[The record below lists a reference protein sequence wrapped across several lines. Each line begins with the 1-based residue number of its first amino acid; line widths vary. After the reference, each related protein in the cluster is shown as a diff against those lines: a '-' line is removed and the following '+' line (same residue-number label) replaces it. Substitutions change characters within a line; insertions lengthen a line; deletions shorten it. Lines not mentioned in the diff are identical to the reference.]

1 MQFQTVNQL
10 TIGAINESVTVPEN
24 IECGILFAYLLLVGQ
39 LKRGEES
46 KGSVNDS
53 VINQANCM
61 ILAGR
66 TEPRSE
72 KIIHHRFSG
81 HLERVNTYGHFIA
94 HNVIVTNGG
103 RDPLLGLFNL
113 HYALESILGR
123 ETEIQLR
130 LVTFPQSLKVS
141 TSTTIG
147 PHGKLST
154 GSIVPCSLINSCLGP

>member
-24 IECGILFAYLLLVGQ
+24 IQCGILFAYLLLVGQ

-113 HYALESILGR
+113 HYALESILR
-123 ETEIQLR
+123 ERDTIEVSHFSTVTEGVDKYSYR
-130 LVTFPQSLKVS
+130 TPRC
-141 TSTTIG
+141 
-147 PHGKLST
+147 KLST